1 MFLKNY
7 QERRLSFQISFFF
20 CLNDL
25 YSVRRKNTIKLAI
38 MQLCKCLMKLYCVLT
53 FSFSSVL
60 FNSIHVINFTVFSR
74 CFSLLL
80 INAFGKTVC
89 LKVAIQKASYLNQT
103 ASDRA
108 LASRAKRPAARI
120 IIISLYVLEKKIWW
134 TSCFAMKCMHGINK
148 I

>member
-1 MFLKNY
+1 M
-7 QERRLSFQISFFF
+7 QV
-20 CLNDL
+20 LNETL
-25 YSVRRKNTIKLAI
+25 
-38 MQLCKCLMKLYCVLT
+38 LCFDV
-53 FSFSSVL
+53 FFSSVL
-60 FNSIHVINFTVFSR
+60 FNSIHVINFTVFSL

-120 IIISLYVLEKKIWW
+120 IIISLYVLEKK
-134 TSCFAMKCMHGINK
+134 SGELLVLL
-148 I
+148 